1 MKWEN
6 DMEIKLGT
14 NLLLEL
20 YDEDGDERFKCKVV
34 DQREHILLI
43 DYPVNTVTNRTAFLI
58 EGTRF
63 RASFIDDQKIAF
75 SFRTTVIGR
84 EKGNIPMIM
93 LSLPATDDLFEKVQ
107 RREYVRVV
115 TPVDVAILKDDQY
128 EQFVAEDISAGG
140 LAIICND
147 SNTYKKDDIVEL
159 MIALPFENREEGV
172 RYVETTAQVIRLIDR
187 DGTTVIPLKFTETD
201 EIDKQLIIR
210 FCFERQLL
218 IRKKESTI

>member
-1 MKWEN
+1 
-6 DMEIKLGT
+6 MEIKLGT
-14 NLLLEL
+14 NLLLEP
-20 YDEDGDERFKCKVV
+20 YDEESNERFKCKVV
-34 DQREHILLI
+34 DQREKVYLI
-43 DYPVNTVTNRTAFLI
+43 DYPINIVLHKTAFLM

-63 RASFIDDQKIAF
+63 RASFIDDQKIAY
-75 SFRTTVIGR
+75 SFRTHVIGR

-93 LSLPATDDLFEKVQ
+93 LSIPNESEFEKIQ

-115 TPVDVAILKDDQY
+115 TPVDVAVLKNNSY

-140 LAIICND
+140 LAIISQNVHQFKED
-147 SNTYKKDDIVEL
+147 EKVE
-159 MIALPFENREEGV
+159 IIISLPFENRQEGI
-172 RYVETTAQVIRLIDR
+172 RYVETSAQVIRVIER
-187 DGTTVIPLKFTETD
+187 DGTTVVPLKFTETD